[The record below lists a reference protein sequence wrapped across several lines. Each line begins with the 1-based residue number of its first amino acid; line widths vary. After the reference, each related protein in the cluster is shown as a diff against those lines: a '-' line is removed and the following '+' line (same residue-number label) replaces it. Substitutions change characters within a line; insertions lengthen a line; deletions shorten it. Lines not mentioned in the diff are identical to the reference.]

1 MTGPASTE
9 RALRRTVVTGVG
21 VVAPGGLTRKDF
33 WSCITAGRTATRRI
47 TMFDASTFRSQVA
60 AECDFD
66 PAAAGLSPRDI
77 RRSDRYIQFGLVAA
91 AEALADSGLDLDGEW
106 LRNRTGVVMGSAVG
120 GTTALEAEYVVVSNH
135 GREWLVDHDYAGP
148 FIYQALVPSSLAADI
163 AVHHGV
169 HGPVQVVSTGCT
181 SGIDAIGYAHQLV
194 QDGEADVVIAGASD
208 SPLSP
213 VTAASFDAIK
223 ATTPNNSDPE
233 HASRPFDA
241 ERTGFVL
248 GEGAAVLILEELS
261 HALRRNAP
269 IYCEVS
275 GYAARSNG
283 FHMTGLRPDGLE
295 MSLAIDETMRQSK
308 LNPTDVSYICAHGS
322 GTRQNDRHETAAFKR
337 SLGQAAYGIPV
348 SSIKSMVGHSLGAI
362 GAIEMAA
369 CALAINTNVVP
380 PTANWAN
387 RDPEC
392 DLDYTPN
399 TAREV
404 PVDVALSV
412 GSGFGGFQ
420 SAMVFRRLTAVSA

>member
-1 MTGPASTE
+1 MTGSP
-9 RALRRTVVTGVG
+9 LRRTVVTGIG
-21 VVAPGGLTRKDF
+21 VVAPGGVTRKAF
-33 WSCITAGRTATRRI
+33 WTRITDGRTATRRI
-47 TMFDASTFRSQVA
+47 SLFDASTFRSRVA

-66 PAAAGLSPRDI
+66 PVEAGLSAKDC
-77 RRSDRYIQFGLVAA
+77 RRSDRYVQFGLAAA
-91 AEALADSGLDLDGEW
+91 AEAMAESGLEPSEELLDR
-106 LRNRTGVVMGSAVG
+106 LGVVMGSAVG
-120 GTTALEAEYVVVSNH
+120 GTTALEQEYVVVSDT
-135 GREWLVDHDYAGP
+135 GRDWLVDADYAGP
-148 FIYQALVPSSLAADI
+148 FLYQALVPSSLAADI
-163 AVHHGV
+163 AVRYGA
-169 HGPVQVVSTGCT
+169 HGPVQVISTGCT
-181 SGIDAIGYAHQLV
+181 SGIDAIGYAHQLI

-223 ATTPNNSDPE
+223 ATTPDNHDPE
-233 HASRPFDA
+233 HASRPFD
-241 ERTGFVL
+241 RDRNGFVL

-261 HALRRNAP
+261 HAVARDAP
-269 IYCEVS
+269 IYCEVT
-275 GYAARSNG
+275 GYASRSNG
-283 FHMTGLRPDGLE
+283 FHMTGLRPDGAE
-295 MSLAIDETMRQSK
+295 MSLAIDETLRQAR
-308 LNPTDVSYICAHGS
+308 LDPTDVSYICAHGS

-348 SSIKSMVGHSLGAI
+348 SSIKSMIGHSLGAI

-369 CALAINTNVVP
+369 CALAIDNGVVP

-399 TAREV
+399 IAREL

-420 SAMVFRRLTAVSA
+420 SAMVFRRFTGATA

>member
-1 MTGPASTE
+1 MKELSN
-9 RALRRTVVTGVG
+9 RRVVVTGVG
-21 VVAPGGLTRKDF
+21 VVAPGGVTRKAF
-33 WSCITAGRTATRRI
+33 WSCLTEGRTATRPI
-47 TMFDASTFRSQVA
+47 TLFDASTFRSRVA

-66 PAAAGLSPRDI
+66 PLAAGLSAKEI
-77 RRSDRYIQFGLVAA
+77 RRSDRYVQFALAAA
-91 AEALADSGLDLDGEW
+91 AEAVADSGLEFDEELQD
-106 LRNRTGVVMGSAVG
+106 RTGVVLGSAVG
-120 GTTALEAEYVVVSNH
+120 GTTALENEYVVLSDTGKN
-135 GREWLVDHDYAGP
+135 WLVDDDYASR
-148 FIYQALVPSSLAADI
+148 FLYQALIPSSLAADV
-163 AVHHGV
+163 AVKYGT

-223 ATTPNNSDPE
+223 ATTPDNDNAE
-233 HASRPFDA
+233 HASRPFDRD
-241 ERTGFVL
+241 RTGFVL
-248 GEGAAVLILEELS
+248 GEGGAVLILEELE
-261 HALRRNAP
+261 HARRRGAT
-269 IYCEVS
+269 IYCEVG

-283 FHMTGLRPDGLE
+283 FHMTGLRPDGAE
-295 MSLAIDETMRQSK
+295 MSLAIDDAMAQAK
-308 LNPTDVSYICAHGS
+308 LNPENVSYICAHGS

-337 SLGQAAYGIPV
+337 SLGAAAYGVPI

-369 CALAINTNVVP
+369 CALAIDDGVVP

-399 TAREV
+399 IAREV
-404 PVDVALSV
+404 PVDTALSV

-420 SAMVFRRLTAVSA
+420 SAMIFTKLRELAS